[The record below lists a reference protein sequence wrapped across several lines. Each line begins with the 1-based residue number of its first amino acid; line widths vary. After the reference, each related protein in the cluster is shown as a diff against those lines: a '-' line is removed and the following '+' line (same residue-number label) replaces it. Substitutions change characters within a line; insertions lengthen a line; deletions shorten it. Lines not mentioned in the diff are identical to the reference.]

1 MSEVKPRSSAGSRSR
16 KRLAPSEKY
25 ELFVQVL
32 TQQATQREAAA
43 KFGVDRSTV
52 VHVCKTAKQGAL
64 DALAASVPGRR
75 PGQSP
80 EQAELAAA
88 RAEIVAGDLVL
99 AIGTSL
105 TVHPVA
111 GLVPYAVNSGA
122 RLVIVNAEPTP
133 YDAWA
138 DAVVADPI
146 EDVLPRLVG

>member
-88 RAEIVAGDLVL
+88 RAEIERLRA
-99 AIGTSL
+99 
-105 TVHPVA
+105 TVTEQ
-111 GLVPYAVNSGA
+111 AVELHLPKGKSRGA
-122 RLVIVNAEPTP
+122 CRPAPSRR
-133 YDAWA
+133 AWPPPSRPA
-138 DAVVADPI
+138 CSP
-146 EDVLPRLVG
+146 

>member
-1 MSEVKPRSSAGSRSR
+1 MTVAENPLHRSHDDGRRQSRSR

-88 RAEIVAGDLVL
+88 RAEIERLRA
-99 AIGTSL
+99 
-105 TVHPVA
+105 TVTEQ
-111 GLVPYAVNSGA
+111 AVELHLHKGKS
-122 RLVIVNAEPTP
+122 RW
-133 YDAWA
+133 D
-138 DAVVADPI
+138 
-146 EDVLPRLVG
+146 